1 MRRGRDKSSP
11 LGLRSRLTVTFALVT
26 LCATLLVSVT
36 TFLLAKRY
44 LVEQRE
50 RAAIRQTFLNARL
63 VRDLLQSGDQ
73 EPQAVLDSIAGEAG
87 TLALLRVDGQWYASG
102 VAADP
107 ALLPASLTQILDEG
121 DAAHQRVTRA
131 GRPRLV
137 VGVPLA
143 ERNSQY
149 LEIVP
154 LDALQRTFRTLL
166 LSLLIASVGTTIAG
180 TVVGVYASRRLMRP
194 LQKMSVVAAGITAGD
209 LHARLDAQGDRDL
222 ETLVDSFNEM
232 VNALQQRIEREQ
244 RFASDVSHELRTPLT
259 VLKAAV
265 QLVEQRSPDLS
276 PKALEAVNMLTKQV
290 GYFERLVLDLLEISR
305 LDAGVDQPNLEETD
319 LISFLDTIS
328 HDLGGPPV
336 TNAAPG
342 PIRMGVDRRRME
354 RILGNLIEN
363 ADRYGGGVDSI
374 CVEPN
379 HDGVEIH
386 VIDRGT
392 GIPEDEREH
401 IFDRFWRGRNAR
413 HQASKGSGL
422 GLALVAEHVR
432 LLGGRISVS
441 DAATGGAEFVI
452 VLPQEAGW

>member
-1 MRRGRDKSSP
+1 MRGRRQSSSP

-26 LCATLLVSVT
+26 LGATLLVSAT
-36 TFLLAKRY
+36 TFLLSKRY

-73 EPQAVLDSIAGEAG
+73 EPQAVLDSSAGEAG

-107 ALLPASLTQILDEG
+107 ALLPASLIEVLNEG
-121 DAAHQRVTRA
+121 DAGHQRVTRA

-137 VGVPLA
+137 VGIPLA

-149 LEIVP
+149 LEIIP
-154 LDALQRTFRTLL
+154 LDALERTFRTLL
-166 LSLLIASVGTTIAG
+166 ISLLIGSVGTTIAG
-180 TVVGVYASRRLMRP
+180 TIVGVYASRRLLRP
-194 LQKMSVVAAGITAGD
+194 LQRMSVVAAGITAGD

-222 ETLVDSFNEM
+222 ETLVNSFNEM
-232 VNALQQRIEREQ
+232 VSALQERIEREQ

-276 PKALEAVNMLTKQV
+276 PRALEAVEMLAKQV

-305 LDAGVDQPNLEETD
+305 FDAGVEQPDLEETD
-319 LISFLDTIS
+319 LVAFLNGVS

-336 TNAAPG
+336 TTVAAE

-363 ADRYGGGVDSI
+363 ADRYAGGVDSI
-374 CVEPN
+374 RIDPDTD
-379 HDGVEIH
+379 HVEIH
-386 VIDRGT
+386 VVDRGA
-392 GIPEDEREH
+392 GIPADERDH

-432 LLGGRISVS
+432 LLRGRIWVA
-441 DAATGGAEFVI
+441 DASTGGAEFVI
-452 VLPQEAGW
+452 TLPLEVGW